1 MRVIIVEPMKPPRVA
16 EIGSAL
22 RDLQQAVGGSIEMVP
37 AELGDSALVICNEEG
52 KLLGLPGNRFV
63 YDEDGIPYDLIAGTF
78 LICDDRQGE
87 LVSIT
92 PEHEQKYM
100 ERYGREMILSLPE
113 MSHHKPDTER

>member
-1 MRVIIVEPMKPPRVA
+1 MRVIIVEPMKPPRAA
-16 EIGSAL
+16 EIGSTL

-52 KLLGLPGNRFV
+52 KLLDLPSNRFM

-100 ERYGREMILSLPE
+100 ERYGRKMVLSLPE
-113 MSHHKPDTER
+113 INRHTQDTER